1 MLRGVNAEHESTPMR
16 PTLEAVA
23 ARAGVSRGTVSRV
36 INDSPRVSERTR
48 LKVLAI
54 IEELGYVPNHAARSL
69 VTRRTDTVALVVS
82 ESERRVF
89 TEPFF
94 AGVLRGI
101 GAALS
106 AAGMQLLL
114 AMAHSPTERVR
125 LERYLAG
132 HHVDGVLLLS
142 QHDRDSLPGLLART
156 DIPLVLGGGRQDQA
170 IVYVDVDNVGGARQ
184 AVTHLV
190 ATGRRSIATIT
201 GSPDMRAGR
210 DRLAGYRDGLAG
222 AGLPVEASLIAP
234 GDFGP
239 DSGARAMRELLAR
252 TPDLDAVFAASD
264 PMALEAV
271 RVLRA
276 EGRRVPDDVAVIGF
290 DDSDVARH
298 ADPPLTTVHQPVEQ
312 MGREMARL
320 LLAQLHGRA
329 ASRPVVLPTHL
340 AVRESG

>member
-1 MLRGVNAEHESTPMR
+1 MNVQGTGR

-36 INDSPRVSERTR
+36 INESPRVSERTR
-48 LKVLAI
+48 EKVLGV
-54 IEELGYVPNHAARSL
+54 IEELGYVPNHAARTL

-82 ESERRVF
+82 ESEERVF

-101 GAALS
+101 GTTLS
-106 AAGMQLLL
+106 TAGLQLILT
-114 AMAHSPTERVR
+114 MAQSPDSR

-142 QHDRDSLPGLLART
+142 QHDRDTLPALLARAS
-156 DIPLVLGGGRQDQA
+156 IPFVLGGGRQEQA
-170 IVYVDVDNVGGARQ
+170 IVYVDVDNVGGAHQ
-184 AVTHLV
+184 AVAHL
-190 ATGRRSIATIT
+190 AAGGRTKIATIT
-201 GSPDMRAGR
+201 GSPDMRPGR
-210 DRLAGYRDGLAG
+210 DRLTGYLNGLAD
-222 AGLPVEASLIAP
+222 AGLPADPDLIAP

-252 TPDLDAVFAASD
+252 RPGLDAVFAASD

-271 RVLRA
+271 RVLRTR
-276 EGRRVPDDVAVIGF
+276 GRRVPGDVAVIGF
-290 DDSDVARH
+290 DDSEMARH
-298 ADPPLTTVHQPVEQ
+298 AAPPLTTVHQPLEQ

-320 LLAQLHGRA
+320 LVAQLHGHPA
-329 ASRPVVLPTHL
+329 PRPVVLPTRL
-340 AVRESG
+340 AVRESA

>member
-1 MLRGVNAEHESTPMR
+1 MNAEHEGSTPAAR

-36 INDSPRVSERTR
+36 INESPRVSERTR
-48 LKVLAI
+48 HKVLAI
-54 IEELGYVPNHAARSL
+54 IEELGYVPNHAARTL

-82 ESERRVF
+82 ESEERVF

-101 GAALS
+101 GTALS
-106 AAGMQLLL
+106 TAGMQLLL
-114 AMAHSPTERVR
+114 AMAQSPVERGR

-132 HHVDGVLLLS
+132 RHVDGVLLLS
-142 QHDRDSLPGLLART
+142 QHDRDTLPGLLTRAHV
-156 DIPLVLGGGRQDQA
+156 PLVVGGGRQEQA
-170 IVYVDVDNVGGARQ
+170 VVYVDVDNVGGARQ

-190 ATGRRSIATIT
+190 VTGRTAIATIT
-201 GSPDMRAGR
+201 GSPDMRVGR
-210 DRLAGYRDGLAG
+210 DRLAGYLDGLAD
-222 AGLPVEASLIAP
+222 AGLPADQGLIAA

-252 TPDLDAVFAASD
+252 RPGLDAVFAASD

-290 DDSDVARH
+290 DDSEAARH
-298 ADPPLTTVHQPVEQ
+298 ADPPLTTVHQPLEQ

-320 LLAQLHGRA
+320 LLAQLHGLPA
-329 ASRPVVLPTHL
+329 PRPVVLPTHL
-340 AVRESG
+340 AVRESA

>member
-1 MLRGVNAEHESTPMR
+1 MNAEHARNAPAGR

-48 LKVLAI
+48 RQVLAI
-54 IEELGYVPNHAARSL
+54 VEELGYVPNHAARTL

-82 ESERRVF
+82 EPEERVF

-101 GAALS
+101 GSALS
-106 AAGMQLLL
+106 AAGLQLLL
-114 AMAHSPTERVR
+114 AMAHAPLERGR

-132 HHVDGVLLLS
+132 NHVDGVLLLS
-142 QHDRDSLPGLLART
+142 QHDRDTLPELLGRAR
-156 DIPLVLGGGRQDQA
+156 IPLVLGGGRQDQA
-170 IVYVDVDNVGGARQ
+170 VVYVDVDNAGGARQ

-190 ATGRRSIATIT
+190 VTGRTAIATIT
-201 GSPDMRAGR
+201 GAADMRAGR
-210 DRLAGYRDGLAG
+210 DRLAGYLDGLAG
-222 AGLPVEASLIAP
+222 AGLPADAALIAR

-252 TPDLDAVFAASD
+252 RPGLDAVFAASD

-276 EGRRVPDDVAVIGF
+276 AGRRVPEDVAVIGF

-320 LLAQLHGRA
+320 LLAQIRERA
-329 ASRPVVLPTHL
+329 VPRPVVLPTHL
-340 AVRESG
+340 ALRDSA